1 MMRIM
6 VKKAISIFFIIQIF
20 IFATYFYSLAVF
32 ANIEVAFLS
41 AFLVIVGASFAYKK
55 MVQSQVNSK
64 SFEDEVNGEA
74 REGALGYKRDI
85 LDEIED
91 PHELYDDVVINEANA
106 DELDL
111 KTIVK
116 EEKAKIKTFSIK
128 SMKYGAKGT
137 VSLYRIAPYIFLILG
152 FIALKNNELL
162 DLRFYLPS
170 LAIGIVVGSI
180 VSKKSLS

>member
-1 MMRIM
+1 MTRIM
-6 VKKAISIFFIIQIF
+6 VKKVISIFFIVQIF
-20 IFATYFYSLAVF
+20 ILATYFYSLAVF

-55 MVQSQVNSK
+55 MVHSQLDNEN
-64 SFEDEVNGEA
+64 FED
-74 REGALGYKRDI
+74 KRDI

-91 PHELYDDVVINEANA
+91 PHELYDDVAINEANA

-116 EEKAKIKTFSIK
+116 EEKAKIKTFSMK
-128 SMKYGAKGT
+128 SMKYGARGT

-170 LAIGIVVGSI
+170 LALGIVVGSI